1 MNNSCVHVY
10 ELHKTMWVASLL
22 LECVH
27 VIPVLLN
34 LQQSQCTY
42 GLLVSS
48 QNEHIL
54 DSKCLSHNR
63 FEVLIPRLLPLSL

>member
-10 ELHKTMWVASLL
+10 ELRKTMWVASLL
-22 LECVH
+22 CECVH

-42 GLLVSS
+42 GLLFSS
-48 QNEHIL
+48 Q
-54 DSKCLSHNR
+54 S
-63 FEVLIPRLLPLSL
+63 